1 MYYYKVTIDGVT
13 SLQIRNHPCYGEEFT
28 ELTEEEY
35 NIEHQKF
42 LDTISEP
49 IEMVEPTYEELE
61 EENAR
66 LWYQILTGEEFE

>member
-1 MYYYKVTIDGVT
+1 MYYYKVELDGVT
-13 SLQIRNHPCYGEEFT
+13 SLQTRNHPCYGEEFT

-42 LDTISEP
+42 VDTPYDP
-49 IEMVEPTYEELE
+49 IESDMPTYEELE

>member
-13 SLQIRNHPCYGEEFT
+13 SLQTRNHPCTGDEFT
-28 ELTEEEY
+28 ELTEQEY
-35 NIEHQKF
+35 EIEHQKF
-42 LDTISEP
+42 LDTISES
-49 IEMVEPTYEELE
+49 IELVEPTYEELE